1 MASKIK
7 REEQNYLLSYV
18 LQSPTPERVPMKLTS
33 LASIGCAFM
42 LAGCASVDTE
52 YAKKSAAGAQADA
65 TPLTGS
71 RLAPRGTT
79 SPVKTITPEE
89 YASSRTSVIPNQK
102 PGG

>member
-1 MASKIK
+1 MKIT
-7 REEQNYLLSYV
+7 N
-18 LQSPTPERVPMKLTS
+18 
-33 LASIGCAFM
+33 LAFLGCAFL

-52 YAKKSAAGAQADA
+52 YAKKAAAGTQADA

-79 SPVKTITPEE
+79 SPVKTISPEE
-89 YASSRTSVIPNQK
+89 YASSRSSVIPNQK